1 VTVRLVALTT
11 ALTTALL
18 AASCAA
24 GSTGVMKTYDGSLPK
39 SAIGENSGLVIANS
53 ESWQEGDGNM
63 RLVVQ
68 YSHPSP
74 GVCEPI
80 IVSVVRMLG
89 GTKHWQDGVP
99 VELRASGRELVKQSA
114 QYEQL
119 AMTLGVEETLTIAP
133 VAPEALDVFF
143 AASDAVIV
151 VAGEP
156 HGLPAS
162 MRDVGRDLLA
172 RHRACP

>member
-1 VTVRLVALTT
+1 MRSPTLLLVT
-11 ALTTALL
+11 L
-18 AASCAA
+18 AFVGCSTPAT
-24 GSTGVMKTYDGSLPK
+24 TGVMKTYDGTMAT
-39 SAIGENSGLVIANS
+39 SAVVESSGLVIATS
-53 ESWQEGDGNM
+53 ESWREGDGNM

-74 GVCEPI
+74 GVCEPLV
-80 IVSVVRMLG
+80 VSVVRMLG
-89 GTKHWQDGVP
+89 GTKHWQTGVS
-99 VELRASGRELVKQSA
+99 VELRAGGNALVTQA
-114 QYEQL
+114 AAYEQL
-119 AMTLGVEETLTIAP
+119 AMTLGIEETLTIAP
-133 VAPEALDVFF
+133 VDATKLDAFF
-143 AASDAVIV
+143 AEADAVIV